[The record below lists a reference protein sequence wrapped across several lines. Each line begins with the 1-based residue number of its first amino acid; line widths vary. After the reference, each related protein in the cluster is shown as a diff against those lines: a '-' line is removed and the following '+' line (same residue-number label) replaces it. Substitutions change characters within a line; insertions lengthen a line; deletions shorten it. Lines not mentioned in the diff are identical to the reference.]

1 MSTMTGVFV
10 TSIISISPNF
20 KPYHSKST
28 FTSFD
33 AVQRV
38 IEAYRVFITQQTLDP
53 TRQTIPIAIRPDM
66 DNTYIGNPQSLSG
79 LSDVQRYTMAIH
91 WLGAGAN
98 LITGSDETTRDTL
111 GYMLMY
117 DEEATA
123 LATFTATYP
132 MQPRNPTGSP
142 TVGGSDALALQAWI
156 AGPSPDGTA
165 VVVLAN
171 YGSDSYLSKRESAC
185 VALGTCPTGSSE
197 ELVTIPLT
205 ALGIGAGMENGA
217 DAWDVRRVW
226 GGGGSGGP
234 DHTDVGNWTDTA
246 YCNLG
251 PGESVL
257 YKFTKV
263 GG

>member
-1 MSTMTGVFV
+1 MGLLV
-10 TSIISISPNF
+10 TSLLSMLPKLICCL
-20 KPYHSKST
+20 SKST
-28 FTSFD
+28 FTSFG

-53 TRQTIPIAIRPDM
+53 TRQTTPIAIRPDM
-66 DNTYIGNPQSLSG
+66 DNTYVGNPQSLSG

-91 WLGAGAN
+91 WIGAGAN
-98 LITGSDETTRDTL
+98 LITGSDQTTRDTL

-117 DEEATA
+117 DEEAMS
-123 LATFTATYP
+123 LAAFTAAYP

-142 TVGGSDALALQAWI
+142 TVGGSDSLQLQAWI

-171 YGSDSYLSKRESAC
+171 YGPDSYLSKRENAC

-197 ELVTIPLT
+197 QLVTIPLT

-217 DAWDVRRVW
+217 NTWDVRRVW

-234 DHTDVGNWTDTA
+234 DHTDIGTWTDTA

-257 YKFTKV
+257 YKFTKASS
-263 GG
+263 